1 MSIFNNHSAEILIVL
16 FFCITYFFSV
26 LEKLINWKETVAYYK
41 THFKKTILKNI
52 IPLLLIIV
60 ILLEVLA
67 LLTLCAGLYFIVTQ
81 NDFLITKIALQI
93 SAFTL
98 LLFLIGQRLA
108 KDYQGATSIV
118 VYFILNIF
126 GIYLLT

>member
-1 MSIFNNHSAEILIVL
+1 MTFLNANSAQILIVL

-26 LEKLINWKETVAYYK
+26 FDKLINWKETTTFYNNHFQK
-41 THFKKTILKNI
+41 TFIKKNI
-52 IPLLLIIV
+52 PLVLFIILLIEI
-60 ILLEVLA
+60 IALITLLF
-67 LLTLCAGLYFIVTQ
+67 GLYFIVIKS
-81 NDFLITKIALQI
+81 NFLFAKIGLEI

-108 KDYQGATSIV
+108 KDYQGAMNLT